1 MEQLKEGE
9 YVRTNNGSIFKIIGG
24 NVDDYLIDVEYFDL
38 QKIENDIYDDL
49 MWLNYNDNGGFISRI
64 VKKHS
69 FNLIDLIEVGDYV
82 NGSFIIR
89 AAKDCVD
96 DEGTP
101 IILAEDYDEWSDNG
115 VIYNEDIKTIVTK
128 ERFKAMEYRIG
139 G

>member
-1 MEQLKEGE
+1 MTNVEIQE
-9 YVRTNNGSIFKIIGG
+9 YVRTKKYGIFKVTELYETEGGYYILNNDKYETYTIGG
-24 NVDDYLIDVEYFDL
+24 GALRFDIS
-38 QKIENDIYDDL
+38 KDIV
-49 MWLNYNDNGGFISRI
+49 N
-64 VKKHS
+64 HS

-128 ERFKAMEYRIG
+128 EQFKAMEYKVG
-139 G
+139 GEDDQQR